1 MNTRYNNESF
11 FMAFPE
17 VVLGYAVSERGLDI
31 RWTHFQ
37 ADLEEEKP
45 SSIDIIPILYQV
57 RA

>member
-1 MNTRYNNESF
+1 
-11 FMAFPE
+11 MAFPE